1 MSLLEGVLLGI
12 VQGLT
17 ELLPVSSSAH
27 LVFAQSLIEGFRQP
41 GVLFDVA
48 LHVGT
53 TVAVALFFRR
63 EIGEI
68 LVALLPEGYRR
79 SLSGRLD
86 TALNDGWVGTRRR
99 LLLYLVVATAI
110 TGAIGFSF
118 KDIIHELFESVEL
131 AAARLLVT
139 GILLFLSDRVKNPV
153 RTEAQ
158 MNLLDGIVI
167 GVIQG
172 IAVLP
177 GISRSGS
184 TITFGLFRGLEGE
197 TAARFSFLLSIPAI
211 AGAAILEARHAEAV
225 PPGEMTVYA
234 AGALAAALVAYL
246 TLKFLFFVVRKRNLR
261 FFAYYCWIVGATVLA
276 LHLR

>member
-1 MSLLEGVLLGI
+1 VSLPEGILLGI

-41 GVLFDVA
+41 GVLFDVM

-53 TVAVALFFRR
+53 TLAVALFFRR

-68 LVALLPEGYRR
+68 LVALLPKGYRR
-79 SLSGRLD
+79 SLSGRID

-118 KDIIHELFESVEL
+118 KDIIHELFESVAF
-131 AAARLLVT
+131 AAAMLLVT
-139 GILLFLSDRVKNPV
+139 GVLLFLSDRVKNPV
-153 RTEAQ
+153 RTEAE

-184 TITFGLFRGLEGE
+184 TITFGLFRGLEGQ

-234 AGALAAALVAYL
+234 AGALAAAVVAYMTL
-246 TLKFLFFVVRKRNLR
+246 TFLFFVVRKRNLR
-261 FFAYYCWIVGATVLA
+261 FFAYYCWIVGAAVLA
-276 LHLR
+276 LNLR

>member
-1 MSLLEGVLLGI
+1 VSLPEGILLGI

-27 LVFAQSLIEGFRQP
+27 LVFAQSLIKGFKQP
-41 GVLFDVA
+41 GVLFDVM

-53 TVAVALFFRR
+53 TVAVALFFRK

-68 LVALLPEGYRR
+68 LVALLPKAYRR

-99 LLLYLVVATAI
+99 FLLYLVVATAI
-110 TGAIGFSF
+110 TGTIGLGF
-118 KDIIHELFESVEL
+118 KDVIHELFESVVL
-131 AAARLLVT
+131 AASMLLVT
-139 GILLFLSDRVKNPV
+139 GVLLFLSDRVKNPV
-153 RTEAQ
+153 RTEAE

-177 GISRSGS
+177 GISRAGA
-184 TITFGLFRGLEGE
+184 TITFGLFRGIEGE

-211 AGAAILEARHAEAV
+211 AGAAVLEARHAEAI
-225 PPGEMTVYA
+225 PQDQIAVYA
-234 AGALAAALVAYL
+234 AGALAAAVVAYL
-246 TLKFLFFVVRKRNLR
+246 TLKFLFFVVRTRNLR
-261 FFAYYCWIVGATVLA
+261 FFAYYCWSVGAAVLA
-276 LHLR
+276 LNLP

>member
-1 MSLLEGVLLGI
+1 VSLLEGILLGI

-41 GVLFDVA
+41 GVLFDVM

-53 TVAVALFFRR
+53 TLAVALFFRR

-68 LVALLPEGYRR
+68 LVALLPKGYRR

-86 TALNDGWVGTRRR
+86 TALNDGWVDTRRR

-118 KDIIHELFESVEL
+118 KDIIHELFESAAF
-131 AAARLLVT
+131 AAAMLLVT
-139 GILLFLSDRVKNPV
+139 GVLLFLSDRVKHPV
-153 RTEAQ
+153 RTEAE
-158 MNLLDGIVI
+158 MNLLDSIVI
-167 GVIQG
+167 GAIQG

-211 AGAAILEARHAEAV
+211 AGAAVLEARHADAV
-225 PPGEMTVYA
+225 PPGEAAVYA
-234 AGALAAALVAYL
+234 SGAVAAGVVAYM
-246 TLKFLFFVVRKRNLR
+246 TLKFLFSVVRKRNLR
-261 FFAYYCWIVGATVLA
+261 YFAYYCWIVGAAVLA

>member
-1 MSLLEGVLLGI
+1 MSLLEGILLGI

-27 LVFAQSLIEGFRQP
+27 LVFAQSLIQGFKQP
-41 GVLFDVA
+41 GVLFDVV

-68 LVALLPEGYRR
+68 LVALLPKGYRR

-99 LLLYLVVATAI
+99 FLLYLIVATVI
-110 TGAIGFSF
+110 TGAIGLGF
-118 KDIIHELFESVEL
+118 KDVIHDLFESVEL
-131 AAARLLVT
+131 AASMLLVT

-211 AGAAILEARHAEAV
+211 AGAAVLEARHAEAI
-225 PPGEMTVYA
+225 PQDQIAVYA
-234 AGALAAALVAYL
+234 AGGLAAAVVAYL
-246 TLKFLFFVVRKRNLR
+246 TLKFLFLVVRKRNLR
-261 FFAYYCWIVGATVLA
+261 FFAYYCWIVGAAVLA
-276 LHLR
+276 LNLR

>member
-1 MSLLEGVLLGI
+1 VSLLEGILLGI

-27 LVFAQSLIEGFRQP
+27 LVFAQSLIKGFKQP
-41 GVLFDVA
+41 GVLFDVM

-68 LVALLPEGYRR
+68 LVALLPKAYRR

-99 LLLYLVVATAI
+99 FLLYLVVATAI
-110 TGAIGFSF
+110 TGAIGLGF
-118 KDIIHELFESVEL
+118 KDVIHELFESVVL
-131 AAARLLVT
+131 AASMLLVT
-139 GILLFLSDRVKNPV
+139 GVLLFLSDRVKNPV
-153 RTEAQ
+153 RTEAE

-184 TITFGLFRGLEGE
+184 TITFGLFRGIEGE

-211 AGAAILEARHAEAV
+211 AGAAILEARHAESV

-234 AGALAAALVAYL
+234 ASALAAAVVAYL
-246 TLKFLFFVVRKRNLR
+246 TLKFLFLVVRKRNLR

-276 LHLR
+276 LNLL

>member
-1 MSLLEGVLLGI
+1 VSLLEGILLGI

-41 GVLFDVA
+41 GVLFDVM

-53 TVAVALFFRR
+53 TLAVALFFRR

-68 LVALLPEGYRR
+68 LVALLPKGYRR

-86 TALNDGWVGTRRR
+86 TALNDGWVDTRRR

-110 TGAIGFSF
+110 TGAIGLSF
-118 KDIIHELFESVEL
+118 KDIIHDLFESPAF
-131 AAARLLVT
+131 AAAMLLVT
-139 GILLFLSDRVKNPV
+139 GTLLFLSDRVKHPV
-153 RTEAQ
+153 RTEAE
-158 MNLLDGIVI
+158 MNLLDSIVI
-167 GVIQG
+167 GAIQG

-211 AGAAILEARHAEAV
+211 AGAAVLEARHADAV
-225 PPGEMTVYA
+225 PPGEAAVYA
-234 AGALAAALVAYL
+234 SGAVAAGVVAYM
-246 TLKFLFFVVRKRNLR
+246 TLKFLFSVVRKLNLR
-261 FFAYYCWIVGATVLA
+261 YFAYYFWIVGAAVLA

>member
-1 MSLLEGVLLGI
+1 VSLPEGILLGI

-41 GVLFDVA
+41 GVLFDVM

-53 TVAVALFFRR
+53 TLAVTLFFRR

-68 LVALLPEGYRR
+68 LVALLPKGYRR
-79 SLSGRLD
+79 SLSGRID

-99 LLLYLVVATAI
+99 LLLYLVVATAV

-118 KDIIHELFESVEL
+118 KDIIHELFESVAF
-131 AAARLLVT
+131 AAAMLLVT
-139 GILLFLSDRVKNPV
+139 GVLLFLSDRVKNPV
-153 RTEAQ
+153 RTEAE

-184 TITFGLFRGLEGE
+184 TITFGLFRGLEGQ

-234 AGALAAALVAYL
+234 AGALAAAVVAYM

-261 FFAYYCWIVGATVLA
+261 FFAYYCWIVGAAVLA

>member
-1 MSLLEGVLLGI
+1 MSLLEGILLGI

-27 LVFAQSLIEGFRQP
+27 LVFAQSLIKGFKQP
-41 GVLFDVA
+41 GVLFDVV

-53 TVAVALFFRR
+53 TLAVALFFKR

-68 LVALLPEGYRR
+68 LVALLPKGYRQ

-86 TALNDGWVGTRRR
+86 TALNDGWVRTRRR
-99 LLLYLVVATAI
+99 LFLYLVVATAI
-110 TGAIGFSF
+110 TGAIGLSF
-118 KDIIHELFESVEL
+118 KDVIHDLFESVEL
-131 AAARLLVT
+131 AASMLLVT
-139 GILLFLSDRVKNPV
+139 GVLLFLSDRVKNPV
-153 RTEAQ
+153 RTEAS
-158 MNLLDGIVI
+158 MTLLDSIVI
-167 GVIQG
+167 GVVQG

-211 AGAAILEARHAEAV
+211 AGAAILEARHAEAI
-225 PPGEMTVYA
+225 PRDQIAVYA

-276 LHLR
+276 LNLP

>member
-1 MSLLEGVLLGI
+1 MSLLEGILLGI

-27 LVFAQSLIEGFRQP
+27 LVFAQSLIQGFKQP
-41 GVLFDVA
+41 GVLFDVV

-68 LVALLPEGYRR
+68 LVALLPKGYRR

-99 LLLYLVVATAI
+99 FLLYLIVATAI
-110 TGAIGFSF
+110 TGAIGLGF
-118 KDIIHELFESVEL
+118 KDVIHDLFESVEL
-131 AAARLLVT
+131 AASMLLVT

-184 TITFGLFRGLEGE
+184 TITFGLFRGIEGE

-211 AGAAILEARHAEAV
+211 AGAAVLEARHAEAI
-225 PPGEMTVYA
+225 PQDQIAVYA
-234 AGALAAALVAYL
+234 AGGLAAAVVAYL
-246 TLKFLFFVVRKRNLR
+246 TLKFLFLVVRKRNLR
-261 FFAYYCWIVGATVLA
+261 FFAYYCWIVGAAVLA
-276 LHLR
+276 LNLP

>member
-1 MSLLEGVLLGI
+1 MSLLEGILLGI

-17 ELLPVSSSAH
+17 ELLPVRSSAH
-27 LVFAQSLIEGFRQP
+27 LVFAQSLIKGFKQP
-41 GVLFDVA
+41 GVLFDVV

-68 LVALLPEGYRR
+68 LVALLPKGYRR

-99 LLLYLVVATAI
+99 FLLYLVVATAI
-110 TGAIGFSF
+110 TGAIGLAF
-118 KDIIHELFESVEL
+118 KDVIHELFESVEL
-131 AAARLLVT
+131 AASMLLVT

-172 IAVLP
+172 IAVLTL
-177 GISRSGS
+177 SRFDSSFS
-184 TITFGLFRGLEGE
+184 TRQLPIRSSATC
-197 TAARFSFLLSIPAI
+197 SPA
-211 AGAAILEARHAEAV
+211 L
-225 PPGEMTVYA
+225 
-234 AGALAAALVAYL
+234 
-246 TLKFLFFVVRKRNLR
+246 FVVPIASNTIWPRS
-261 FFAYYCWIVGATVLA
+261 CSATMRTRASVSG
-276 LHLR
+276 RSMCQYRPRRR

>member
-1 MSLLEGVLLGI
+1 VSLLEGILLGI

-27 LVFAQSLIEGFRQP
+27 LVFAQSLIQGFKQP
-41 GVLFDVA
+41 GVLFDVV

-68 LVALLPEGYRR
+68 LVALLPKGYRR

-99 LLLYLVVATAI
+99 FLLYLIVATAI
-110 TGAIGFSF
+110 TGAIGLGF
-118 KDIIHELFESVEL
+118 KDVIHELFESVEL
-131 AAARLLVT
+131 AASMLLVT

-211 AGAAILEARHAEAV
+211 AGAAVLEARHAEAI
-225 PPGEMTVYA
+225 PQDQIAVYA
-234 AGALAAALVAYL
+234 AGGLAAAVVAYL
-246 TLKFLFFVVRKRNLR
+246 TLKFLFLVVRKRNLR
-261 FFAYYCWIVGATVLA
+261 FFAYYCWIVGAAVLA
-276 LHLR
+276 LNLL

>member
-1 MSLLEGVLLGI
+1 MSLLEGILLGI

-27 LVFAQSLIEGFRQP
+27 LVFAQSLIKGFKQP
-41 GVLFDVA
+41 GVLFDVM

-53 TVAVALFFRR
+53 TVAVALFFRK

-68 LVALLPEGYRR
+68 LVALLPKAYRR
-79 SLSGRLD
+79 SLSGRPD

-99 LLLYLVVATAI
+99 FLLYLVVATAI
-110 TGAIGFSF
+110 TGAIGLGF
-118 KDIIHELFESVEL
+118 KDVIHELFESVAL
-131 AAARLLVT
+131 AASMLLVT
-139 GILLFLSDRVKNPV
+139 GALLFLSDRVKNPV
-153 RTEAQ
+153 RTEAE
-158 MNLLDGIVI
+158 MNLLDGVVI
-167 GVIQG
+167 GLIQG

-184 TITFGLFRGLEGE
+184 TITFGLFRGLEGA

-211 AGAAILEARHAEAV
+211 AGAAILEARHAEAI
-225 PPGEMTVYA
+225 PPGEMTVYT
-234 AGALAAALVAYL
+234 AGALAAAVVAYL

-261 FFAYYCWIVGATVLA
+261 FFAYYCWIVGAAVLA
-276 LHLR
+276 LNLP

>member
-1 MSLLEGVLLGI
+1 VSLLEGILLGI

-41 GVLFDVA
+41 GVLFDVM

-53 TVAVALFFRR
+53 TLAVALFFRR

-68 LVALLPEGYRR
+68 LVALLPKGYRR

-86 TALNDGWVGTRRR
+86 TALNDGWVDTRRR

-110 TGAIGFSF
+110 TGAIGLSF
-118 KDIIHELFESVEL
+118 KDIIHDLFESPAF
-131 AAARLLVT
+131 AAAMLLVT
-139 GILLFLSDRVKNPV
+139 GILLFLSDRVKHPV
-153 RTEAQ
+153 RTEAE
-158 MNLLDGIVI
+158 MNLLDSIVI
-167 GVIQG
+167 GAIQG

-211 AGAAILEARHAEAV
+211 AGAAVLEARHAEAV

-234 AGALAAALVAYL
+234 AGALAAAVVAYL

>member
-1 MSLLEGVLLGI
+1 VSLLEGVLLGI

-110 TGAIGFSF
+110 TGSIGLAF
-118 KDIIHELFESVEL
+118 KDVIHDLFESVEL
-131 AAARLLVT
+131 AAAMLIVT

-211 AGAAILEARHAEAV
+211 AGAAVLEARHAEAV

-234 AGALAAALVAYL
+234 AGALAAAVVAYL

>member
-1 MSLLEGVLLGI
+1 MSLLEGIILGI

-41 GVLFDVA
+41 GVLFDVM

-53 TVAVALFFRR
+53 TVAVALFFRK

-68 LVALLPEGYRR
+68 LTALLPKGYRR

-86 TALNDGWVGTRRR
+86 TALNDGWVDTRRR
-99 LLLYLVVATAI
+99 LLLYLAVATAI
-110 TGAIGFSF
+110 TAAIGLSF
-118 KDIIHELFESVEL
+118 KDIIHELFESPAF
-131 AAARLLVT
+131 AAAMLLVT
-139 GILLFLSDRVKNPV
+139 GALLFLSDRVKNPV
-153 RTEAQ
+153 RTEAE

-211 AGAAILEARHAEAV
+211 AGAAVLEARHIDAV
-225 PPGEMTVYA
+225 PPGEAAVYA
-234 AGALAAALVAYL
+234 AGAVAAAAVAYL

-261 FFAYYCWIVGATVLA
+261 YFAYYCWIVGAAVLA

>member
-1 MSLLEGVLLGI
+1 MSLLEGILLGI

-27 LVFAQSLIEGFRQP
+27 LVFAQSLIQGFKQP
-41 GVLFDVA
+41 GVLFDVV

-68 LVALLPEGYRR
+68 LVALLPKGYRR

-99 LLLYLVVATAI
+99 FLLYLIVATAI
-110 TGAIGFSF
+110 TGAIGLGF
-118 KDIIHELFESVEL
+118 KDVIHELFESVEL
-131 AAARLLVT
+131 AASMLLVT

-158 MNLLDGIVI
+158 MNLIDSIVI

-211 AGAAILEARHAEAV
+211 AGAAVLEARHAEAI
-225 PPGEMTVYA
+225 PQDQIAVYA
-234 AGALAAALVAYL
+234 AGGLAAAVVAYL
-246 TLKFLFFVVRKRNLR
+246 TLKFLFLVVRKRNLR
-261 FFAYYCWIVGATVLA
+261 FFAYYCWIVGAAVLA
-276 LHLR
+276 LNLL

>member
-1 MSLLEGVLLGI
+1 MSLLEGILLGI

-27 LVFAQSLIEGFRQP
+27 LVFAQSLIQGFKQP
-41 GVLFDVA
+41 GVLFDVV

-68 LVALLPEGYRR
+68 LVALLPKGYRR

-99 LLLYLVVATAI
+99 FLLYLIVATAI
-110 TGAIGFSF
+110 TGAIGLGF
-118 KDIIHELFESVEL
+118 KDVIHELFESVEL
-131 AAARLLVT
+131 AASMLLVT

-211 AGAAILEARHAEAV
+211 AGAAVLEARHAEAI
-225 PPGEMTVYA
+225 PQDQIAVYA
-234 AGALAAALVAYL
+234 AGGLAAAVVAYL
-246 TLKFLFFVVRKRNLR
+246 TLKFLFLVVRKRNLR
-261 FFAYYCWIVGATVLA
+261 FFAYYCWIVGAAVLA
-276 LHLR
+276 LNLL

>member
-1 MSLLEGVLLGI
+1 VSLLEGVLLGI

-41 GVLFDVA
+41 GVLFDVM

-110 TGAIGFSF
+110 TGSIGLAF
-118 KDIIHELFESVEL
+118 KDVIHDLFESVEL
-131 AAARLLVT
+131 AAAMLIVT

-234 AGALAAALVAYL
+234 AGALAAAVVAYMTL
-246 TLKFLFFVVRKRNLR
+246 TFLFFVVRKRNLR
-261 FFAYYCWIVGATVLA
+261 FFAYYCWIVGAAVLA
-276 LHLR
+276 LNLR

>member
-1 MSLLEGVLLGI
+1 MSLLEGILLGI

-27 LVFAQSLIEGFRQP
+27 LVFAQSLIQGFKQP
-41 GVLFDVA
+41 GVLFDVV

-68 LVALLPEGYRR
+68 LVALLPKGYRR

-86 TALNDGWVGTRRR
+86 TALNDWWVGTRRR
-99 LLLYLVVATAI
+99 FLLYLIVATVI
-110 TGAIGFSF
+110 TGAIGLGF
-118 KDIIHELFESVEL
+118 KDVIHDLFESVEL
-131 AAARLLVT
+131 AASMLLVT

-184 TITFGLFRGLEGE
+184 TITFGLFRGIEGE

-211 AGAAILEARHAEAV
+211 AGAAVLEARHAEAI
-225 PPGEMTVYA
+225 PQDQIAVYA
-234 AGALAAALVAYL
+234 AGGLAAAVVAYL

-261 FFAYYCWIVGATVLA
+261 FFAYYCWIVGAAVLA
-276 LHLR
+276 LNLP

>member
-1 MSLLEGVLLGI
+1 MSLLEGILLGI

-41 GVLFDVA
+41 GVLFDVM

-53 TVAVALFFRR
+53 TLAVALFFRR

-79 SLSGRLD
+79 SLSGRPD
-86 TALNDGWVGTRRR
+86 TALNDGWVATRRR
-99 LLLYLVVATAI
+99 FLLYLVVATAI

-118 KDIIHELFESVEL
+118 KDIIHELFESAAF
-131 AAARLLVT
+131 AAAMLLVT

-153 RTEAQ
+153 RTEAE

-184 TITFGLFRGLEGE
+184 TITFGLFRGLEGQ

-234 AGALAAALVAYL
+234 AGALAAAVVAYM

-261 FFAYYCWIVGATVLA
+261 FFAYYCWIVGAAVLA